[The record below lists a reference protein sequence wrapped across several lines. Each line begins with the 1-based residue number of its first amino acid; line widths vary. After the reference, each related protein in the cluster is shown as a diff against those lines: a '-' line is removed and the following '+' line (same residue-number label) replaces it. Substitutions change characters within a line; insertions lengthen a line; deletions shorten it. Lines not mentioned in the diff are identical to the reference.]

1 MCFGKSCRSTTF
13 QSSSTCAL
21 ASRLNPTP
29 AAGQMP
35 TTESS
40 PNTSSK
46 IIPRRTPAQLPT
58 TVWRGFGSW
67 TARSMSCS
75 RILMADGGRL
85 MIVSVSCC
93 AGYDSVCGQLARPA
107 MTAALISSGAR
118 NRENLH
124 HVPINPARYPET
136 GSGDGGG
143 RTGHTCLPALRS
155 GHSPHRSNQAQP
167 SQAEHR
173 RVFLSRLP
181 DLEATADES
190 VRLREP
196 GRGHGARRRRADVV
210 LLSPRCRRRLPSSA
224 QAACLRAWPG
234 HLEYGDRQ

>member
-85 MIVSVSCC
+85 MVAAVSCC

-107 MTAALISSGAR
+107 MTAALIPSGAR

-143 RTGHTCLPALRS
+143 RTGRACRAAFPYAEIAELAPYAVSVQVKTEI
-155 GHSPHRSNQAQP
+155 HRKGAGTNEEADLG
-167 SQAEHR
+167 
-173 RVFLSRLP
+173 RVI
-181 DLEATADES
+181 AI
-190 VRLREP
+190 LRE
-196 GRGHGARRRRADVV
+196 ARYAGYVV
-210 LLSPRCRRRLPSSA
+210 LEYEAAEDPLSAIPRHIKK
-224 QAACLRAWPG
+224 LRE
-234 HLEYGDRQ
+234 LIS